1 MSSRKDLPLPQD
13 KTKGIAG
20 NGGKAT
26 GETKAEGILECY
38 GHKILRGDDPK
49 CAQCEWLTSCTYY
62 TSENLGSRSREIHY
76 RDYMAIPFDKVGGLE
91 IEKAM
96 EDALVNRKDVFK
108 TDDGREFD
116 LSGINVEL
124 VKITIWL
131 SLEFPETMQALALK
145 LDPRIKSLDDMAAI
159 LGTSR
164 QLLHRHIARECG
176 VGSKPQRRKNG
187 KSLIGIRNS
196 EEKEN
201 ERKSDDGGDEDGGEK
216 DSRQDGNR

>member
-1 MSSRKDLPLPQD
+1 MSQSRDLPLPQD
-13 KTKGIAG
+13 KTGGVAG
-20 NGGKAT
+20 NGGKST
-26 GETKAEGILECY
+26 SGTNAEGILECY

-96 EDALVNRKDVFK
+96 EDALLNRKDVFR
-108 TDDGREFD
+108 TSDGKEFD

-131 SLEFPETMQALALK
+131 ALEFPETMQALALK
-145 LDPRIKSLDDMAAI
+145 LDPRIKSLDDMAAV

-196 EEKEN
+196 EEEN
-201 ERKSDDGGDEDGGEK
+201 H
-216 DSRQDGNR
+216 DGNADAGGNAEGPDGERVHRA